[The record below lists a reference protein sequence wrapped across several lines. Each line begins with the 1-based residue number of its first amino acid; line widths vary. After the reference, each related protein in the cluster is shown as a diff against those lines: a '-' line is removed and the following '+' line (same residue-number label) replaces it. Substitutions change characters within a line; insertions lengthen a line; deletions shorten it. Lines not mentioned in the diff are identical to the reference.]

1 MNWKDML
8 EEDARTILLNP
19 EEGAEWIFYDGRE
32 ILARTRRTGEMER
45 QTGVV
50 SWEMEIEVLRS
61 DVGVFREAVPVIL
74 TTTRY
79 RTTRVLMEGDVLM
92 KIGLVRWA

>member
-1 MNWKDML
+1 
-8 EEDARTILLNP
+8 
-19 EEGAEWIFYDGRE
+19 
-32 ILARTRRTGEMER
+32 MER

-79 RTTRVLMEGDVLM
+79 RTTRVLVEGDVLM